1 LSIAAEIERKARD
14 NSLEVEDLLDT
25 VHAPDAEFGEFL
37 LALARELDWSEEGI
51 VDGRRVVP
59 FRRWATVVA
68 TYHEQGI
75 PGLISLIRRDE
86 ETVPATFVFGVLK
99 QLKSIESV
107 RAVLEILGD
116 AANEPGRDLE
126 LADMAAT
133 TFNLILSFEGRPDL
147 PQTVEADVRGFLH
160 ALLELELSE
169 PDQAAAVLAL
179 RGVGDETSLELIKK
193 FTFDDAWSDTV
204 PATRRS
210 IVQRIG
216 GR

>member
-1 LSIAAEIERKARD
+1 M
-14 NSLEVEDLLDT
+14 
-25 VHAPDAEFGEFL
+25 HAPDANFGKFL
-37 LALARELDWSEEGI
+37 LALANELDWSEDGI

-68 TYHEQGI
+68 TYHKQGI
-75 PGLISLIRRDE
+75 PGLIGLIRRNE
-86 ETVPATFVFGVLK
+86 ETVPAVFVFGVLK
-99 QLKSIESV
+99 RLKSNASV
-107 RAVLEILGD
+107 QAVLEILGD
-116 AANEPGRDLE
+116 TANEPGSDLE

-133 TFNLILSFEGRPDL
+133 TFNLILSFDGRPDL
-147 PQTVEADVRGFLH
+147 PEAVEADVRSFLH
-160 ALLELELSE
+160 ALLQLELSE
-169 PDQAAAVLAL
+169 PDQATAVLAL

-210 IVQRIG
+210 IVQRIS